1 MSCPRLRFCACVV
14 MTLALFAALFATGPA
29 VAQRAATSAER
40 IADHQASRHVGEVA
54 MVCGYVAGGYYAVSA
69 QGQPTFL
76 DFGQGFPGEV
86 FRVVI
91 WGAERSKFKEPPEQS
106 YNRRQ
111 VCVTGKIQLERGKP
125 EIVVKDPAQLVL
137 DQLYMDPE

>member
-1 MSCPRLRFCACVV
+1 
-14 MTLALFAALFATGPA
+14 
-29 VAQRAATSAER
+29 
-40 IADHQASRHVGEVA
+40 
-54 MVCGYVAGGYYAVSA
+54 MVCGYVAGGYYAVRA

-111 VCVTGKIQLERGKP
+111 VCVTGKIQLDRGKP